1 MASGKQRDRKG
12 LYQSLVSCYDKIPD
26 KKQIEGRK
34 GFFWTYISIVYG
46 LVWGVGA
53 GKGMAAGTGD
63 SCHTVSAV
71 KRQRVAEA
79 CAQLQLTLP
88 FLSSLEPPL
97 GYYSHVE

>member
-53 GKGMAAGTGD
+53 GKEIAATLCLQSRG
-63 SCHTVSAV
+63 
-71 KRQRVAEA
+71 REWQRLV
-79 CAQLQLTLP
+79 
-88 FLSSLEPPL
+88 LSSSLL
-97 GYYSHVE
+97 SHFYPV